1 MTPQLQQAIKLLQF
15 SHLELA
21 AFIQQELE
29 KNPLLQETAADDGPI
44 AETEAPAARCAGRYR
59 RGAGRRRAGPG
70 RGRRALDAR
79 AFADRGGDGAAPRSR
94 QREDAPDALD
104 FVAERPQSLAV
115 HVLEQIELIFA
126 DPADRRM
133 ALKLAEGLDEAGYC
147 RLEAPASPRRWAP
160 ASRPSSGFGRG
171 CARSSRPACSRAAL
185 AECLGAQLAERDRLD
200 PAMKALLDNLDLV
213 AAGELGQLR
222 RRCGVDDEDLR
233 DMLAELRTLDPRPG
247 QKFDFEP
254 IQPVAPD
261 LFLTPAKDPDTGEDG
276 WHIELNTDALPKVL
290 VDRNYHAT
298 LMKGA
303 RAKPDRDFVAERFQ
317 SANWLVKTLEQRATT
332 ILKVA
337 REIVRQQDGF
347 FRKGVSALRPLV
359 LRDIAIATEL
369 HESTVSRV
377 TSNKYIATPRGIFE
391 LKYFF
396 TSALPA
402 RTPGVV
408 VSSESVRSRIRLLVG
423 GENCSQPLSDDRIV
437 DLLEG
442 RGHRDRAPHGRQVSR
457 GDAHSLVGRAPAAG
471 TAGHEPLAA
480 DRADLRRDRRAGAC
494 PDRPT
499 RRLRGHRWAALTGS
513 GDAPIGAPSRRPAHL
528 VAALLTR
535 W

>member
-1 MTPQLQQAIKLLQF
+1 
-15 SHLELA
+15 
-21 AFIQQELE
+21 
-29 KNPLLQETAADDGPI
+29 
-44 AETEAPAARCAGRYR
+44 
-59 RGAGRRRAGPG
+59 
-70 RGRRALDAR
+70 
-79 AFADRGGDGAAPRSR
+79 
-94 QREDAPDALD
+94 
-104 FVAERPQSLAV
+104 
-115 HVLEQIELIFA
+115 
-126 DPADRRM
+126 
-133 ALKLAEGLDEAGYC
+133 
-147 RLEAPASPRRWAP
+147 
-160 ASRPSSGFGRG
+160 
-171 CARSSRPACSRAAL
+171 
-185 AECLGAQLAERDRLD
+185 
-200 PAMKALLDNLDLV
+200 MKALLDNLDLV

-247 QKFDFEP
+247 QAFDYRADP
-254 IQPVAPD
+254 AGGARPLPD
-261 LFLTPAKDPDTGEDG
+261 VRPRIADTGEEG

-337 REIVRQQDGF
+337 REIVRQQDAF

-423 GENCSQPLSDDRIV
+423 GENSHQPLSDDRIV
-437 DLLEG
+437 DLLKGEG
-442 RGHRDRAPHGRQVSR
+442 VEIARRTVAKYREAMRIPSSAERRRLGRLGMGR
-457 GDAHSLVGRAPAAG
+457 SLPAAVPTCG
-471 TAGHEPLAA
+471 ASPRRRWSGPA
-480 DRADLRRDRRAGAC
+480 D
-494 PDRPT
+494 
-499 RRLRGHRWAALTGS
+499 
-513 GDAPIGAPSRRPAHL
+513 
-528 VAALLTR
+528 
-535 W
+535 

>member
-1 MTPQLQQAIKLLQF
+1 MRIGPSLILASRQTLAMTPQLQQAIKLLQF

-21 AFIQQELE
+21 AFIQHELE
-29 KNPLLQETAADDGPI
+29 KNPLLQESSSEEGPMAERDAPLVEVPTDTAEALAAAAPALAEADDRWTR
-44 AETEAPAARCAGRYR
+44 E
-59 RGAGRRRAGPG
+59 
-70 RGRRALDAR
+70 
-79 AFADRGGDGAAPRSR
+79 FADRGGDGAGAKGG
-94 QREDAPDALD
+94 REDAPDALD
-104 FVAERPQSLAV
+104 FVADRAQSLAS
-115 HVLEQIELIFA
+115 HVLAQIEIVFG
-126 DPADRRM
+126 DVGDRRL

-147 RLEAPASPRRWAP
+147 RLEAPAIAQAVGVSLEAVERVWARLRQIEP
-160 ASRPSSGFGRG
+160 AGLF
-171 CARSSRPACSRAAL
+171 ARSL

-233 DMLAELRTLDPRPG
+233 EMLAELRTLDPRPG
-247 QKFDFEP
+247 QKFEFEP
-254 IQPVAPD
+254 IQPVQPD
-261 LFLTPAKDPDTGEDG
+261 LFLTPARDPETGEDG

-298 LMKGA
+298 LIKGA

-359 LRDIAIATEL
+359 LRDIAVATEL

-423 GENCSQPLSDDRIV
+423 GENCTQPLSDDRIV
-437 DLLEG
+437 DLLKGEG
-442 RGHRDRAPHGRQVSR
+442 IEIARRTVAKYRESMRIPSSAERRRLGRLGMSRTLATAPIS
-457 GDAHSLVGRAPAAG
+457 AA
-471 TAGHEPLAA
+471 LAA
-480 DRADLRRDRRAGAC
+480 Q
-494 PDRPT
+494 
-499 RRLRGHRWAALTGS
+499 ALS
-513 GDAPIGAPSRRPAHL
+513 GPGD
-528 VAALLTR
+528 
-535 W
+535 

>member
-1 MTPQLQQAIKLLQF
+1 MRIGPSLILASRQTLAMTPQLQQAIKLLQF

-29 KNPLLQETAADDGPI
+29 KNPLLQETAPDDGPI
-44 AETEAPAARCAGRYR
+44 AETEAAPVDAPTDTAEALAAVAPALAEADERWTRE
-59 RGAGRRRAGPG
+59 
-70 RGRRALDAR
+70 
-79 AFADRGGDGAAPRSR
+79 FADRGGDGAATKSGP
-94 QREDAPDALD
+94 REDAPDALD
-104 FVAERPQSLAV
+104 FVAERPRSLAA

-126 DPADRRM
+126 DASDRRL

-147 RLEAPASPRRWAP
+147 RLEAAEVAEALATPPANVERVWARLRQIEP
-160 ASRPSSGFGRG
+160 AGLF
-171 CARSSRPACSRAAL
+171 ARSL
-185 AECLGAQLAERDRLD
+185 AECLAAQLAERNRLD

-213 AAGELGQLR
+213 AGGELGQLR
-222 RRCGVDDEDLR
+222 RRCAVDDEDLR

-247 QKFDFEP
+247 QKFEFEP

-261 LFLTPAKDPDTGEDG
+261 IYLTVAKDPETGEEG
-276 WHIELNTDALPKVL
+276 WYIELNTDALPKVL
-290 VDRNYHAT
+290 VDRHYHAT

-303 RAKPDRDFVAERFQ
+303 RAKADRDFVAERFQ

-359 LRDIAIATEL
+359 LRDIAVATEL

-396 TSALPA
+396 TSSLPA

-408 VSSESVRSRIRLLVG
+408 VSSESVRSRIRHLVG
-423 GENCSQPLSDDRIV
+423 GENSSQPLSDDRIV
-437 DLLEG
+437 DLLKGEG
-442 RGHRDRAPHGRQVSR
+442 IEIARRTVAKYREAMRIPSSAERRRLGRLGMSRAV
-457 GDAHSLVGRAPAAG
+457 PAA
-471 TAGHEPLAA
+471 PLAA
-480 DRADLRRDRRAGAC
+480 ALAAQALSGPAD
-494 PDRPT
+494 
-499 RRLRGHRWAALTGS
+499 
-513 GDAPIGAPSRRPAHL
+513 
-528 VAALLTR
+528 
-535 W
+535 

>member
-1 MTPQLQQAIKLLQF
+1 MRIGPSLILASRQTLAMTPQLQQAIKLLQF

-29 KNPLLQETAADDGPI
+29 KNPLLSEGASDEGPI
-44 AETEAPAARCAGRYR
+44 AEYEAPVLEASGDTADALAAA
-59 RGAGRRRAGPG
+59 AP
-70 RGRRALDAR
+70 ALAEADDR
-79 AFADRGGDGAAPRSR
+79 WSREHADRGGDAAASR
-94 QREDAPDALD
+94 VGQREDAPDALD
-104 FVAERPQSLAV
+104 FVAERPRSMAV
-115 HVLEQIELIFA
+115 HVLEQLEVLFEDLA
-126 DPADRRM
+126 ERRI
-133 ALKLAEGLDEAGYC
+133 ALKIAEGLDEAGYC
-147 RLEAPASPRRWAP
+147 RIEAAAVAEAVATDIAVVEKIWARLRQMEPAGLF
-160 ASRPSSGFGRG
+160 SRTV
-171 CARSSRPACSRAAL
+171 
-185 AECLGAQLAERDRLD
+185 AECLGAQLAERNRLD

-233 DMLAELRTLDPRPG
+233 DMLTELRTLDPRPG
-247 QKFDFEP
+247 QAFDFEP
-254 IQPVAPD
+254 IQPVQPD
-261 LFLTPAKDPDTGEDG
+261 LYLTAAKDPETGEDG

-347 FRKGVSALRPLV
+347 FRHGVSALKPLV

-377 TSNKYIATPRGIFE
+377 TSNKYINTPRGIFE
-391 LKYFF
+391 LKYVF

-408 VSSESVRSRIRLLVG
+408 VSSESVRSRIKLLVG
-423 GENCSQPLSDDRIV
+423 GENAHQPLSDDRIV
-437 DLLEG
+437 DLLKGEG
-442 RGHRDRAPHGRQVSR
+442 IEIARRTVAKYREAMRIPSSAERRRLGRLGMSR
-457 GDAHSLVGRAPAAG
+457 QMPSVLSNAA
-471 TAGHEPLAA
+471 LAA
-480 DRADLRRDRRAGAC
+480 QAMTGPAD
-494 PDRPT
+494 
-499 RRLRGHRWAALTGS
+499 
-513 GDAPIGAPSRRPAHL
+513 
-528 VAALLTR
+528 
-535 W
+535 

>member
-1 MTPQLQQAIKLLQF
+1 MRIGPSLILASRQTLAMTPQLQQAIKLLQF

-29 KNPLLQETAADDGPI
+29 KNPLLSEGSSEEGPSADHEAGPVDTPRDTAEALSAAAPALADADDRWTR
-44 AETEAPAARCAGRYR
+44 EH
-59 RGAGRRRAGPG
+59 
-70 RGRRALDAR
+70 
-79 AFADRGGDGAAPRSR
+79 ADRGGDASASR
-94 QREDAPDALD
+94 LGQREDAPEALD
-104 FVAERPQSLAV
+104 FVAERPRSLAV
-115 HVLEQIELIFA
+115 HVLEQIELMFD
-126 DPADRRM
+126 DPAERRI
-133 ALKLAEGLDEAGYC
+133 AVRIAEGLDEAGYC
-147 RLEAPASPRRWAP
+147 RLDAASVAEAVATDIALVENIWARLRQMEPAGLF
-160 ASRPSSGFGRG
+160 SRGV
-171 CARSSRPACSRAAL
+171 
-185 AECLGAQLAERDRLD
+185 AECLAAQLAGRNRLD
-200 PAMKALLDNLDLV
+200 PAMKTLLDNLDLV

-247 QKFDFEP
+247 QAFEFEP
-254 IQPVAPD
+254 IQPVQPD
-261 LFLTPAKDPDTGEDG
+261 LYLTAARDPETGEDG

-347 FRKGVSALRPLV
+347 FRHGVSALKPLV

-377 TSNKYIATPRGIFE
+377 TSNKYINTPRGIFE

-423 GENCSQPLSDDRIV
+423 GENAHQPLSDDRIV
-437 DLLEG
+437 DLLKGEG
-442 RGHRDRAPHGRQVSR
+442 IEIA
-457 GDAHSLVGRAPAAG
+457 
-471 TAGHEPLAA
+471 
-480 DRADLRRDRRAGAC
+480 RRTVAKYREAMRIPSSAE
-494 PDRPT
+494 R
-499 RRLRGHRWAALTGS
+499 RRLGRLGMSRQ
-513 GDAPIGAPSRRPAHL
+513 APSVMSH
-528 VAALLTR
+528 AAASAQAMSGSAD
-535 W
+535 

>member
-1 MTPQLQQAIKLLQF
+1 MRIGPSLILASRQTLAMTPQLQQAIKLLQF

-29 KNPLLQETAADDGPI
+29 KNPLLQENNNSDDGPVNEPD
-44 AETEAPAARCAGRYR
+44 APLVAAPVDTADTLAAAAPALAEADERWTRE
-59 RGAGRRRAGPG
+59 
-70 RGRRALDAR
+70 
-79 AFADRGGDGAAPRSR
+79 FADRGGDGTATKAGAR
-94 QREDAPDALD
+94 DDVPDALD
-104 FVAERPQSLAV
+104 FVANRPRSLAV
-115 HVLEQIELIFA
+115 HVLEQIDLIFT
-126 DPADRRM
+126 DVKDKRI

-147 RLEAPASPRRWAP
+147 RLDAPVVAQAVSVDLSVIERVWARLRQIEP
-160 ASRPSSGFGRG
+160 AGLFSRT
-171 CARSSRPACSRAAL
+171 L
-185 AECLGAQLAERDRLD
+185 AECLGAQLAERNRLD

-247 QKFDFEP
+247 QAFDFEP
-254 IQPVAPD
+254 IQPVQPD
-261 LFLTPAKDPDTGEDG
+261 IYLTVAKDPDTGEEG
-276 WHIELNTDALPKVL
+276 WHIDLNTDALPKVL
-290 VDRNYHAT
+290 VDRHYHAT

-337 REIVRQQDGF
+337 REIVKQQDGF
-347 FRKGVSALRPLV
+347 FRKGVSALKPLV

-408 VSSESVRSRIRLLVG
+408 VSSESVRSRIRYLVG
-423 GENCSQPLSDDRIV
+423 AESSHQPLSDDRIV
-437 DLLEG
+437 DLLKGEG
-442 RGHRDRAPHGRQVSR
+442 IEIARRTVAKYREAMRIPSSAERRRLGRL
-457 GDAHSLVGRAPAAG
+457 GMGRAPLSSSVPAGVPSAVIAAHALG
-471 TAGHEPLAA
+471 GPA
-480 DRADLRRDRRAGAC
+480 D
-494 PDRPT
+494 
-499 RRLRGHRWAALTGS
+499 
-513 GDAPIGAPSRRPAHL
+513 
-528 VAALLTR
+528 
-535 W
+535 

>member
-1 MTPQLQQAIKLLQF
+1 
-15 SHLELA
+15 
-21 AFIQQELE
+21 
-29 KNPLLQETAADDGPI
+29 
-44 AETEAPAARCAGRYR
+44 
-59 RGAGRRRAGPG
+59 
-70 RGRRALDAR
+70 
-79 AFADRGGDGAAPRSR
+79 
-94 QREDAPDALD
+94 
-104 FVAERPQSLAV
+104 VAERQRSLAV
-115 HVLEQIELIFA
+115 HVLEQLELMFKN
-126 DPADRRM
+126 PVERRI

-147 RLEAPASPRRWAP
+147 RLDAAAVADAVATDIAVVEAIWARLRQMEPA
-160 ASRPSSGFGRG
+160 GLF
-171 CARSSRPACSRAAL
+171 ARTVS
-185 AECLGAQLAERDRLD
+185 ECLGAQLAERNRLD
-200 PAMKALLDNLDLV
+200 PAMQALLDNLDLV

-247 QKFDFEP
+247 QAFVYEP

-261 LFLTPAKDPDTGEDG
+261 LYLRPAKDPETGEEG

-298 LMKGA
+298 LMKGV
-303 RAKPDRDFVAERFQ
+303 RAKTDRDFVAERFQ

-347 FRKGVSALRPLV
+347 FHHGVSALKPLV
-359 LRDIAIATEL
+359 LRDIAVATEL

-408 VSSESVRSRIRLLVG
+408 VSSEAVRSRIRHLVG
-423 GENCSQPLSDDRIV
+423 SEKVGQPLSDDRIV
-437 DLLEG
+437 DLLKGEG
-442 RGHRDRAPHGRQVSR
+442 IEIA
-457 GDAHSLVGRAPAAG
+457 
-471 TAGHEPLAA
+471 
-480 DRADLRRDRRAGAC
+480 RRTVAKYREAMRI
-494 PDRPT
+494 PSSSER
-499 RRLRGHRWAALTGS
+499 RRLGRLGMSRQMSSAMPSAAVAAQALTG
-513 GDAPIGAPSRRPAHL
+513 PAD
-528 VAALLTR
+528 
-535 W
+535 

>member
-1 MTPQLQQAIKLLQF
+1 MRIGPSLILASRQTLAMTPQLQQAIKLLQF

-29 KNPLLQETAADDGPI
+29 KNPLLSEGSSEDGAAG
-44 AETEAPAARCAGRYR
+44 EYEAPAVEAPRDTAE
-59 RGAGRRRAGPG
+59 
-70 RGRRALDAR
+70 ALQAAAPALADADDR
-79 AFADRGGDGAAPRSR
+79 WTREHADRGGDAAASR
-94 QREDAPDALD
+94 TGQREDTPDALD
-104 FVAERPQSLAV
+104 FVAERPRSMAV
-115 HVLEQIELIFA
+115 HVLEQLELMFE
-126 DPADRRM
+126 DPAERRIAM
-133 ALKLAEGLDEAGYC
+133 KIAEGLDEAGYC
-147 RLEAPASPRRWAP
+147 RLEVAAVAESVATDIPLVEKIWARLRQMEPAGLF
-160 ASRPSSGFGRG
+160 SRTV
-171 CARSSRPACSRAAL
+171 
-185 AECLGAQLAERDRLD
+185 AECLGAQLAERNRLD
-200 PAMKALLDNLDLV
+200 PAMKALLDNLELV

-247 QKFDFEP
+247 LAFEFEP
-254 IQPVAPD
+254 IQPVQPD
-261 LFLTPAKDPDTGEDG
+261 LYLTPAKDPETGEDG

-347 FRKGVSALRPLV
+347 FRHGVSALKPLV

-377 TSNKYIATPRGIFE
+377 TSNKYINTPRGIFE

-408 VSSESVRSRIRLLVG
+408 VSSESVRSRIRHLVG
-423 GENCSQPLSDDRIV
+423 GENAHQPLSDDRIV
-437 DLLEG
+437 DLLKGEG
-442 RGHRDRAPHGRQVSR
+442 VEIA
-457 GDAHSLVGRAPAAG
+457 
-471 TAGHEPLAA
+471 
-480 DRADLRRDRRAGAC
+480 RRTVAKYREAMRIPSSAE
-494 PDRPT
+494 R
-499 RRLRGHRWAALTGS
+499 RRLGRLGMNRPMPGLSSAAVAVEVMTG
-513 GDAPIGAPSRRPAHL
+513 PAD
-528 VAALLTR
+528 
-535 W
+535 

>member
-1 MTPQLQQAIKLLQF
+1 LLKVLKAFRVGVEMRIGPSLILASRQTLAMTPQLQQAIKLLQF

-29 KNPLLQETAADDGPI
+29 KNPLLQETAADDGSAPEKDAPPI
-44 AETEAPAARCAGRYR
+44 DTPRDTAEALAAAAPALA
-59 RGAGRRRAGPG
+59 
-70 RGRRALDAR
+70 DADDR
-79 AFADRGGDGAAPRSR
+79 WTREFADRGGDTKPTP
-94 QREDAPDALD
+94 REDAPEALD
-104 FVAERPQSLAV
+104 FVAERPVSLAA

-126 DPADRRM
+126 DRADRRI

-147 RLEAPASPRRWAP
+147 RLEAPDVAEAMGTDLATVERVWARLRSVEP
-160 ASRPSSGFGRG
+160 AGLF
-171 CARSSRPACSRAAL
+171 ARTL

-261 LFLTPAKDPDTGEDG
+261 LFLTPAKDPETGEEG
-276 WHIELNTDALPKVL
+276 WHIELNTDALPRVL

-347 FRKGVSALRPLV
+347 FRQGVSALRPLV
-359 LRDIAIATEL
+359 LRDIALATEL

-396 TSALPA
+396 TSSLPA

-408 VSSESVRSRIRLLVG
+408 VSSESVRSRIRHLIGAEAVG
-423 GENCSQPLSDDRIV
+423 QPLSDDRLV
-437 DLLEG
+437 DLLKGEG
-442 RGHRDRAPHGRQVSR
+442 IEIARRTVAKYREAMRIPSSAERRRLGRLGMSR
-457 GDAHSLVGRAPAAG
+457 SLPAA
-471 TAGHEPLAA
+471 PIPAA
-480 DRADLRRDRRAGAC
+480 
-494 PDRPT
+494 
-499 RRLRGHRWAALTGS
+499 
-513 GDAPIGAPSRRPAHL
+513 
-528 VAALLTR
+528 VAAQALAGPAD
-535 W
+535 

>member
-1 MTPQLQQAIKLLQF
+1 MRIGPSLILASRQTLAMTPQLQQAIKLLQF

-29 KNPLLQETAADDGPI
+29 KNPLLAEGQADDGPI
-44 AETEAPAARCAGRYR
+44 AEQDAPILDAPSDTAETLAAAAPALAEADERWTREH
-59 RGAGRRRAGPG
+59 
-70 RGRRALDAR
+70 
-79 AFADRGGDGAAPRSR
+79 ADRGGDGAASR
-94 QREDAPDALD
+94 VGQRDDAPSALD
-104 FVAERPQSLAV
+104 FVAERPRSLAV
-115 HVLEQIELIFA
+115 HVLEQIELMFA
-126 DPADRRM
+126 DAAERRI

-147 RLEAPASPRRWAP
+147 RLDAPSVAEACGVGLDMIEAVWTRLRQIEPA
-160 ASRPSSGFGRG
+160 GLF
-171 CARSSRPACSRAAL
+171 ARTV
-185 AECLGAQLAERDRLD
+185 AECLGAQLAERNRLD

-233 DMLAELRTLDPRPG
+233 EMLSELRTLDPRPG
-247 QKFDFEP
+247 QAFDFEP

-261 LFLTPAKDPDTGEDG
+261 LFLRPAKDADTGEEG

-290 VDRNYHAT
+290 VDRHYHAT

-347 FRKGVSALRPLV
+347 FRHGVSALRPLV

-408 VSSESVRSRIRLLVG
+408 VSSESVRSRIRHLVG
-423 GENCSQPLSDDRIV
+423 GESSGAPLSDDRIV
-437 DLLEG
+437 DLLKGEG
-442 RGHRDRAPHGRQVSR
+442 IEIARRTVAKYREAMRIPSSAERRRLGRLGMGR
-457 GDAHSLVGRAPAAG
+457 SLPSTLPAA
-471 TAGHEPLAA
+471 AIASQ
-480 DRADLRRDRRAGAC
+480 
-494 PDRPT
+494 
-499 RRLRGHRWAALTGS
+499 ALTG
-513 GDAPIGAPSRRPAHL
+513 PAD
-528 VAALLTR
+528 
-535 W
+535 

>member
-29 KNPLLQETAADDGPI
+29 KNPLLQEGVSDDGPV
-44 AETEAPAARCAGRYR
+44 AEKEAAPVDTPNDTADALAAAAPALA
-59 RGAGRRRAGPG
+59 
-70 RGRRALDAR
+70 DADER
-79 AFADRGGDGAAPRSR
+79 WTREFADRGGDGAASR
-94 QREDAPDALD
+94 NGQREDAPDALD
-104 FVAERPQSLAV
+104 FVAERPCSLAA

-126 DPADRRM
+126 DAVERRI

-147 RLEAPASPRRWAP
+147 RLDAATIAQALGVELETVDRVWARLRQIEPA
-160 ASRPSSGFGRG
+160 GLF
-171 CARSSRPACSRAAL
+171 ARTL

-200 PAMKALLDNLDLV
+200 PAMKTFLDNLDLI
-213 AAGELGQLR
+213 AAGELAQLR
-222 RRCGVDDEDLR
+222 RRCGVDEEDLR

-261 LFLTPAKDPDTGEDG
+261 LFLTPAKDPETGEEG

-290 VDRNYHAT
+290 VDRKYHAT
-298 LMKGA
+298 LMKGT
-303 RAKPDRDFVAERFQ
+303 RAKAERDFVAERFQ

-347 FRKGVSALRPLV
+347 FRQGVSALKPLV
-359 LRDIAIATEL
+359 LRDIAVATEL

-408 VSSESVRSRIRLLVG
+408 VSSEAVRSRIRHLVG
-423 GENCSQPLSDDRIV
+423 GENAAQPLSDDRIV
-437 DLLEG
+437 DLLKGEG
-442 RGHRDRAPHGRQVSR
+442 VEIARRTVAKYREAMRIPSSAERRRLGRL
-457 GDAHSLVGRAPAAG
+457 GMGRALPPNLPPAVVVAEALAG
-471 TAGHEPLAA
+471 PA
-480 DRADLRRDRRAGAC
+480 D
-494 PDRPT
+494 
-499 RRLRGHRWAALTGS
+499 
-513 GDAPIGAPSRRPAHL
+513 
-528 VAALLTR
+528 
-535 W
+535 

>member
-1 MTPQLQQAIKLLQF
+1 VW
-15 SHLELA
+15 
-21 AFIQQELE
+21 
-29 KNPLLQETAADDGPI
+29 
-44 AETEAPAARCAGRYR
+44 GRLR
-59 RGAGRRRAGPG
+59 
-70 RGRRALDAR
+70 
-79 AFADRGGDGAAPRSR
+79 
-94 QREDAPDALD
+94 
-104 FVAERPQSLAV
+104 
-115 HVLEQIELIFA
+115 QIEPSGLFA
-126 DPADRRM
+126 RT
-133 ALKLAEGLDEAGYC
+133 
-147 RLEAPASPRRWAP
+147 
-160 ASRPSSGFGRG
+160 
-171 CARSSRPACSRAAL
+171 L

-247 QKFDFEP
+247 QAFNFEP
-254 IQPVAPD
+254 LQPVAPD
-261 LFLTPAKDPDTGEDG
+261 LFLRPARDPETGEEG
-276 WHIELNTDALPKVL
+276 WYIELNTDALPKVL

-303 RAKPDRDFVAERFQ
+303 RAKTERDFVAERFQ

-347 FRKGVSALRPLV
+347 FRHGVSALKPLV
-359 LRDIAIATEL
+359 LRDIAVATEL

-408 VSSESVRSRIRLLVG
+408 VSSESVRSRIRHLVS
-423 GENCSQPLSDDRIV
+423 GENAHQPLSDDRIV
-437 DLLEG
+437 DLLKGEG
-442 RGHRDRAPHGRQVSR
+442 VEIA
-457 GDAHSLVGRAPAAG
+457 
-471 TAGHEPLAA
+471 
-480 DRADLRRDRRAGAC
+480 RRTVAKYREAMRIPSSAE
-494 PDRPT
+494 R
-499 RRLRGHRWAALTGS
+499 RRLGRLGIHRS
-513 GDAPIGAPSRRPAHL
+513 VP
-528 VAALLTR
+528 ALLRTTLAVHALGGPAD
-535 W
+535 

>member
-1 MTPQLQQAIKLLQF
+1 MRIGPSLILASRQTLAMTPQLQQAIKLLQF

-29 KNPLLQETAADDGPI
+29 KNPLLAEGAADEGPPS
-44 AETEAPAARCAGRYR
+44 ENEAPILEAPSDTAEALAAA
-59 RGAGRRRAGPG
+59 AP
-70 RGRRALDAR
+70 ALADADER
-79 AFADRGGDGAAPRSR
+79 WTREYADRGGDGSATRGGM
-94 QREDAPDALD
+94 REDAPDALD
-104 FVAERPQSLAV
+104 FVSEKPRSLAA
-115 HVLEQIELIFA
+115 HVLEQIELLFNDA
-126 DPADRRM
+126 GERRI

-147 RLEAPASPRRWAP
+147 RLEVAAVAEAVGLDRDAVERVWARLRQIEP
-160 ASRPSSGFGRG
+160 PGLF
-171 CARSSRPACSRAAL
+171 ARTL
-185 AECLGAQLAERDRLD
+185 AECLGAQLIERDRLD
-200 PAMKALLDNLDLV
+200 PAMKGLLDNLDLV
-213 AAGELGQLR
+213 AAGELNQLR

-247 QKFDFEP
+247 QAFDFEP
-254 IQPVAPD
+254 LQPVAPD
-261 LFLTPAKDPDTGEDG
+261 LFLRPARDPETGEEG

-303 RAKPDRDFVAERFQ
+303 RAKTDRDFVAERFQ

-347 FRKGVSALRPLV
+347 FRHGVSALKPLV

-408 VSSESVRSRIRLLVG
+408 VSSESVRSRIRHLVS
-423 GENCSQPLSDDRIV
+423 GEDAHQPLSDDRIV
-437 DLLEG
+437 DLLKSEG
-442 RGHRDRAPHGRQVSR
+442 VEIA
-457 GDAHSLVGRAPAAG
+457 
-471 TAGHEPLAA
+471 
-480 DRADLRRDRRAGAC
+480 RRTVAKYREAMRIPSSAE
-494 PDRPT
+494 R
-499 RRLRGHRWAALTGS
+499 RRLGRLGMHRGVPSSLPVASALHALG
-513 GDAPIGAPSRRPAHL
+513 GPAD
-528 VAALLTR
+528 
-535 W
+535 

>member
-1 MTPQLQQAIKLLQF
+1 MRIGPSLILTSRQALAMTPQLQQAIKLLQF

-29 KNPLLQETAADDGPI
+29 KNPLLQEGAAEDGPVAEIEMPAPEPVGDTAEALSAAAPALADADDRWTR
-44 AETEAPAARCAGRYR
+44 EH
-59 RGAGRRRAGPG
+59 
-70 RGRRALDAR
+70 
-79 AFADRGGDGAAPRSR
+79 ADRGGDGTASRTAA
-94 QREDAPDALD
+94 REDAPDALD
-104 FVAERPQSLAV
+104 FVADRQRSLAV
-115 HVLEQIELIFA
+115 HVLEQLELMFKN
-126 DPADRRM
+126 PVERRI

-147 RLEAPASPRRWAP
+147 RLDAAAVAEAVATDIAVVEAIWTRLRQMEPA
-160 ASRPSSGFGRG
+160 GLF
-171 CARSSRPACSRAAL
+171 ARTVS
-185 AECLGAQLAERDRLD
+185 ECLGAQLAERNRLD
-200 PAMKALLDNLDLV
+200 PAMQALLDNLDLV

-247 QKFDFEP
+247 QAFVYEP

-261 LFLTPAKDPDTGEDG
+261 LYLSAAKDPETGEEG

-298 LMKGA
+298 LMKGV
-303 RAKPDRDFVAERFQ
+303 RAKTDRDFVAERFQ

-347 FRKGVSALRPLV
+347 FRHGVSALKPLV
-359 LRDIAIATEL
+359 LRDIAVATEL

-408 VSSESVRSRIRLLVG
+408 VSSEAVRSRIRHLVG
-423 GENCSQPLSDDRIV
+423 AENARQPLSDDRIV
-437 DLLEG
+437 DLLKGEG
-442 RGHRDRAPHGRQVSR
+442 IEIA
-457 GDAHSLVGRAPAAG
+457 
-471 TAGHEPLAA
+471 
-480 DRADLRRDRRAGAC
+480 RRTVAKYREAMRI
-494 PDRPT
+494 PSSSER
-499 RRLRGHRWAALTGS
+499 RRLGRLGMSRQMPSAMPSAAVAAQALTGPV
-513 GDAPIGAPSRRPAHL
+513 D
-528 VAALLTR
+528 
-535 W
+535 

>member
-29 KNPLLQETAADDGPI
+29 KNPLLSEGSSEDGPAADY
-44 AETEAPAARCAGRYR
+44 EAPAIEAPRDTAE
-59 RGAGRRRAGPG
+59 
-70 RGRRALDAR
+70 ALSAAAPALADADDR
-79 AFADRGGDGAAPRSR
+79 WTREHADRGGDAATSR
-94 QREDAPDALD
+94 VGQREDAPEALD
-104 FVAERPQSLAV
+104 FVAERPRSLAV
-115 HVLEQIELIFA
+115 HVLEQIELMFES
-126 DPADRRM
+126 PAERRI
-133 ALKLAEGLDEAGYC
+133 AVKIAEGLDEAGYC
-147 RLEAPASPRRWAP
+147 RLDAAAVAEAVATDIALVEKIWARLRQMEPAGLF
-160 ASRPSSGFGRG
+160 SRTV
-171 CARSSRPACSRAAL
+171 
-185 AECLGAQLAERDRLD
+185 AECLAAQLAERNRLD

-233 DMLAELRTLDPRPG
+233 DMLSELRTLDPRPG
-247 QKFDFEP
+247 QAFDFEP
-254 IQPVAPD
+254 IQPVQPD
-261 LFLTPAKDPDTGEDG
+261 LYLTTAKDPDTGEDG

-347 FRKGVSALRPLV
+347 FRHGVSALKPLV

-377 TSNKYIATPRGIFE
+377 TSNKYINTPRGIFE

-396 TSALPA
+396 TSSLPA

-423 GENCSQPLSDDRIV
+423 GENAHQPLSDDRIV
-437 DLLEG
+437 DLLKGEG
-442 RGHRDRAPHGRQVSR
+442 IEIA
-457 GDAHSLVGRAPAAG
+457 
-471 TAGHEPLAA
+471 
-480 DRADLRRDRRAGAC
+480 RRTVAKYREAMRIPSSAE
-494 PDRPT
+494 R
-499 RRLRGHRWAALTGS
+499 RRLGRLGMSRQMPSGLPHAAAVAQAMSGS
-513 GDAPIGAPSRRPAHL
+513 AD
-528 VAALLTR
+528 
-535 W
+535 

>member
-29 KNPLLQETAADDGPI
+29 KNPLLSEGSSEEAAAGEYEAPPVETPRDTAEALQAAAPALADADDRWTR
-44 AETEAPAARCAGRYR
+44 EH
-59 RGAGRRRAGPG
+59 
-70 RGRRALDAR
+70 
-79 AFADRGGDGAAPRSR
+79 ADRGGDAAASR
-94 QREDAPDALD
+94 AGQREDAPDALD

-115 HVLEQIELIFA
+115 HVLEQLELMFK
-126 DPADRRM
+126 DPAERRI
-133 ALKLAEGLDEAGYC
+133 ALKIAEGLDEAGYC
-147 RLEAPASPRRWAP
+147 RLEAAAVAESVATDIALVEKIWARLRQMEPAGLF
-160 ASRPSSGFGRG
+160 SRTV
-171 CARSSRPACSRAAL
+171 
-185 AECLGAQLAERDRLD
+185 AECLGAQLAERNPLD
-200 PAMKALLDNLDLV
+200 PAMKALLDNLELV

-247 QKFDFEP
+247 LAFEFEP
-254 IQPVAPD
+254 IQPVQPD
-261 LFLTPAKDPDTGEDG
+261 LYLTTAKDPETGEDG

-347 FRKGVSALRPLV
+347 FRHGVSALKPLV

-377 TSNKYIATPRGIFE
+377 TSNKYINTPRGIFE

-408 VSSESVRSRIRLLVG
+408 VSSESVRSRIRHLVG
-423 GENCSQPLSDDRIV
+423 GENAHQPLSDDRIV
-437 DLLEG
+437 DLLKGEG
-442 RGHRDRAPHGRQVSR
+442 VEIA
-457 GDAHSLVGRAPAAG
+457 
-471 TAGHEPLAA
+471 
-480 DRADLRRDRRAGAC
+480 RRTVAKYREAMRIPSSAE
-494 PDRPT
+494 R
-499 RRLRGHRWAALTGS
+499 RRLGRLGMSRSMPSLSSAAVAVEAMTG
-513 GDAPIGAPSRRPAHL
+513 PAD
-528 VAALLTR
+528 
-535 W
+535 

>member
-1 MTPQLQQAIKLLQF
+1 MRIGPSLILASRQTLAMTPQLQQAIKLLQF

-29 KNPLLQETAADDGPI
+29 KNPLLSEGSSDDGP
-44 AETEAPAARCAGRYR
+44 AADYEAPAIEAPRDTAE
-59 RGAGRRRAGPG
+59 
-70 RGRRALDAR
+70 ALSAAAPALAEADDR
-79 AFADRGGDGAAPRSR
+79 WTREHADRGGDAAASR
-94 QREDAPDALD
+94 VGQREDAPEALD
-104 FVAERPQSLAV
+104 FVAERPRSLAV
-115 HVLEQIELIFA
+115 HVLEQIELMFQA
-126 DPADRRM
+126 PADRRI
-133 ALKLAEGLDEAGYC
+133 AVKIAEGLDEAGYC
-147 RLEAPASPRRWAP
+147 RLEAAAVAEGVAADIVVVEKIWARLRQMEPAGLF
-160 ASRPSSGFGRG
+160 SRTV
-171 CARSSRPACSRAAL
+171 
-185 AECLGAQLAERDRLD
+185 AECLAAQLAERNRLD
-200 PAMKALLDNLDLV
+200 PAMKALLDNLELV

-233 DMLAELRTLDPRPG
+233 EMLAELRTLDPRPG
-247 QKFDFEP
+247 QAFEFEP
-254 IQPVAPD
+254 IQPVQPD
-261 LFLTPAKDPDTGEDG
+261 LYLTPAKDPDTGEDG

-347 FRKGVSALRPLV
+347 FRHGVSALKPLV

-377 TSNKYIATPRGIFE
+377 TSNKYINTPRGIFE

-396 TSALPA
+396 TSSLPA

-423 GENCSQPLSDDRIV
+423 GENAHQPLSDDRIV
-437 DLLEG
+437 DLLKGEG
-442 RGHRDRAPHGRQVSR
+442 IEIA
-457 GDAHSLVGRAPAAG
+457 
-471 TAGHEPLAA
+471 
-480 DRADLRRDRRAGAC
+480 RRTVAKYREAMRIPSSAE
-494 PDRPT
+494 R
-499 RRLRGHRWAALTGS
+499 RRLGRLGMSRQMPSGLPHAAAVAQAMSGS
-513 GDAPIGAPSRRPAHL
+513 AD
-528 VAALLTR
+528 
-535 W
+535 

>member
-1 MTPQLQQAIKLLQF
+1 MRIGPSLILASRQTLAMTPQLQQAIKLLQF

-29 KNPLLQETAADDGPI
+29 KNPLLQETAPEDRSVLEREPVVVAPTDT
-44 AETEAPAARCAGRYR
+44 AEALAAAAPALADVDERWTRE
-59 RGAGRRRAGPG
+59 
-70 RGRRALDAR
+70 
-79 AFADRGGDGAAPRSR
+79 FADRGGDGKVAARD
-94 QREDAPDALD
+94 DAPEALD
-104 FVAERPQSLAV
+104 FVAERPRSLAV
-115 HVLEQIELIFA
+115 HVLEQIELIFS
-126 DPADRRM
+126 DTADRRL

-147 RLEAPASPRRWAP
+147 RLEGPGVAEAVGVTVEAVDRVWARLRQIEPAGLF
-160 ASRPSSGFGRG
+160 SRTLS
-171 CARSSRPACSRAAL
+171 
-185 AECLGAQLAERDRLD
+185 ECLGAQLAERDRLD

-233 DMLAELRTLDPRPG
+233 EMLAELRTLDPRPG

-261 LFLTPAKDPDTGEDG
+261 LFLTPAKDPETGEEG

-347 FRKGVSALRPLV
+347 FRKGVSALKPLV

-396 TSALPA
+396 TSSLPA
-402 RTPGVV
+402 RTPGAV

-423 GENCSQPLSDDRIV
+423 GENMHQPLSDDRLV
-437 DLLEG
+437 DLLKGEG
-442 RGHRDRAPHGRQVSR
+442 IEIA
-457 GDAHSLVGRAPAAG
+457 
-471 TAGHEPLAA
+471 
-480 DRADLRRDRRAGAC
+480 RRTVAKYREAMRIPSSAE
-494 PDRPT
+494 R
-499 RRLRGHRWAALTGS
+499 RRLGRLGMSRSLPTAPLSAAIAAQALS
-513 GDAPIGAPSRRPAHL
+513 GPAD
-528 VAALLTR
+528 
-535 W
+535 

>member
-1 MTPQLQQAIKLLQF
+1 MRIGPSLILASRQTLAMTPQLQQAIKLLQF

-29 KNPLLQETAADDGPI
+29 KNPLLSEGASDEGPI
-44 AETEAPAARCAGRYR
+44 AEYEAPVLEAAGDTAD
-59 RGAGRRRAGPG
+59 
-70 RGRRALDAR
+70 ALAAAAPALAEADDR
-79 AFADRGGDGAAPRSR
+79 WSREHADRGGDAAASR
-94 QREDAPDALD
+94 VGQREDAPDALD
-104 FVAERPQSLAV
+104 FVAERPRSMAV
-115 HVLEQIELIFA
+115 HVLEQLEVLFE
-126 DPADRRM
+126 DPAERRI
-133 ALKLAEGLDEAGYC
+133 ALKIAEGLDEAGYC
-147 RLEAPASPRRWAP
+147 RIEAAAVAEAVATDIAVVEKIWARLRQMEPAGLF
-160 ASRPSSGFGRG
+160 SRTV
-171 CARSSRPACSRAAL
+171 
-185 AECLGAQLAERDRLD
+185 AECLGAQLAERNRLD

-233 DMLAELRTLDPRPG
+233 DMLSELRTLDPRPG
-247 QKFDFEP
+247 QAFDFEP
-254 IQPVAPD
+254 IQPVQPD
-261 LFLTPAKDPDTGEDG
+261 LYLTPAKDPETGEEG

-347 FRKGVSALRPLV
+347 FRHGVSALKPLV

-377 TSNKYIATPRGIFE
+377 TSNKYINTPRGIFE

-408 VSSESVRSRIRLLVG
+408 VSSESVRSRIKLLVG
-423 GENCSQPLSDDRIV
+423 GENAHQPLSDDRIV
-437 DLLEG
+437 DLLKGEG
-442 RGHRDRAPHGRQVSR
+442 IEIARRTVAKYREAMRIPSSAERRRLGRLGMSR
-457 GDAHSLVGRAPAAG
+457 QMPSVLSNAA
-471 TAGHEPLAA
+471 LAA
-480 DRADLRRDRRAGAC
+480 QAMTGPAD
-494 PDRPT
+494 
-499 RRLRGHRWAALTGS
+499 
-513 GDAPIGAPSRRPAHL
+513 
-528 VAALLTR
+528 
-535 W
+535 